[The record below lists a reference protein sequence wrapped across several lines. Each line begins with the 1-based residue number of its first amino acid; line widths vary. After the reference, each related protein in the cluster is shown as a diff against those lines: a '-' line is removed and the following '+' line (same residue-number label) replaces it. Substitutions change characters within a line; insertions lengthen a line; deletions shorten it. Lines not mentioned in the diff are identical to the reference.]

1 MAMSVFRTQEG
12 SEIWDSKGN
21 VKQHEIK
28 YFVLSPDNKNA
39 AIKAVLDDSPEIDY
53 GLIRSSVRFD
63 GFDDDGNAEITV
75 IYEKEGL
82 SGSFSSEESTVSFDC
97 GTGTRHVT
105 NAIRQWELWRK
116 PNTSIPSPGTFIG
129 WNGKTGPDMQVTG
142 ADVPFAQPRETY
154 TKKMRLSQLT
164 TSFKR
169 RVASI
174 VGCVNNAKWK
184 GWEKGEVMFLGCSF
198 SGTSSEEITVT
209 FNFAIQTNET
219 ATIADGVPPIRKE
232 GYIYVWTMSETA
244 KSTPSSGSPDMK
256 VKAVYAA
263 QVAQYADFA
272 SLGL

>member
-116 PNTSIPSPGTFIG
+116 PNTSIPSPGKDKICIIFLLFLIKNNIESIPICKKEKLCTFTYKALCSIG
-129 WNGKTGPDMQVTG
+129 DSN
-142 ADVPFAQPRETY
+142 
-154 TKKMRLSQLT
+154 
-164 TSFKR
+164 
-169 RVASI
+169 
-174 VGCVNNAKWK
+174 
-184 GWEKGEVMFLGCSF
+184 
-198 SGTSSEEITVT
+198 SGHL
-209 FNFAIQTNET
+209 
-219 ATIADGVPPIRKE
+219 D
-232 GYIYVWTMSETA
+232 
-244 KSTPSSGSPDMK
+244 
-256 VKAVYAA
+256 
-263 QVAQYADFA
+263 
-272 SLGL
+272 